1 MSTVYEKYEKVTNR
15 LSKNIKSIISKDL
28 KFLDNPIIN
37 YSIIAVLIAVAG
49 LLMPNLSVDKL
60 SVFDNVFFKIFFLLL
75 VGVVALEDPVIS
87 LLLAII
93 FIIAVQR
100 LHNQKINNELNKKLM
115 NDEDIDDLPELE
127 LNDDETEQ
135 MISETEPVQL
145 LEVPV
150 NDVMDVNDQVVG
162 DCNPQSMAAFTTD
175 DQFLSTQSNIIPNSS
190 YMSQIKT
197 FENQFGT
204 QGLEDEIQGYNLSNN
219 HFLATKSAF

>member
-1 MSTVYEKYEKVTNR
+1 MSTVYEKYEKVTKR
-15 LSKNIKSIISKDL
+15 LSKNIKSVISKDL
-28 KFLDNPIIN
+28 KFLDNPLIN

-49 LLMPNLSVDKL
+49 LVMPNLSVDKL
-60 SVFDNVFFKIFFLLL
+60 SVFDNVFFKIFFLIL

-93 FIIAVQR
+93 FIIAIQR
-100 LHNQKINNELNKKLM
+100 LHNQKINNNLNTQLI
-115 NDEDIDDLPELE
+115 NDDDVDEPELE
-127 LNDDETEQ
+127 INDDDDEK
-135 MISETEPVQL
+135 TEPVQL

-150 NDVMDVNDQVVG
+150 NNVMDVNDQVG

-175 DQFLSTQSNIIPNSS
+175 EQFLSTQSNIIPNSS

-204 QGLEDEIQGYNLSNN
+204 QGLEDEIQGYNLSNS
-219 HFLATKSAF
+219 HFLETKSAF